1 MRRLTIGKKVALT
14 CTTLVV
20 LAVVI
25 TAVAVGSGSKVL
37 ASVQG
42 TSKAIPVLQRL
53 ATLQSL
59 GLEFR
64 GTNLLMGTP
73 GLSGDYKQKQL
84 AHLSDLKREIAK
96 SLQEYELVAPA
107 AERSLLEKTKEETA
121 SFVDTCEQFRQL
133 ALSGQEAKAGAF
145 WSNSGGARSKAFR
158 QAIQDEVDFNN
169 TKATEFVNNGLV
181 AGALGRNLCSALAA
195 VSVIAGAILTW
206 LLVGNINSVLGKSA
220 ADIQEIATQV
230 SDASS
235 QVASSS
241 RQVASA
247 SSEQAASLEETSAS
261 GYEVKSLT
269 ARNTEH
275 SHAAFELMG
284 KVEGSVSESNR
295 QLGQMI
301 ESMNDITRS
310 SQEITKITKVIEDI
324 AFQTNILALNAAVE
338 AARAGESGLGFA
350 VVADEVRNLASRCS
364 SAARNT
370 SELIEQSVHH
380 AKAGSS
386 RLGDVTSSMEEIS
399 RNATEASR
407 LMNELN
413 VSAIEQSRGMEQIS
427 KALIQM
433 EQVTQQTAANAQES
447 ATASQQLEAQS
458 QSMQN
463 VVLHLHSLILS

>member
-1 MRRLTIGKKVALT
+1 MTRLTIGKKVALT

-20 LAVVI
+20 VAVMI
-25 TAVAVGSGSKVL
+25 TAVALWSGGRVSS
-37 ASVQG
+37 SVAG
-42 TSKAIPVLQRL
+42 TSKTIPVLQRL
-53 ATLQSL
+53 ATLQAL

-64 GTNLLMGTP
+64 GTSLLMGTP
-73 GLSGDYKQKQL
+73 GLSNDYRQKQIT
-84 AHLSDLKREIAK
+84 HLGELKRDMLK
-96 SLQEYELVAPA
+96 SLEEYEQQVTSV
-107 AERSLLEKTKEETA
+107 ERPLFEKTKEETT

-145 WSNSGGARSKAFR
+145 WSSFGGVRSKAFR
-158 QAIQDEVDFNN
+158 QAIQDEVEFNN
-169 TKATEFVNNGLV
+169 TKANEVVSGGLT
-181 AGALGRNLCSALAA
+181 AAA
-195 VSVIAGAILTW
+195 VGRTWCWILAIISIATGSVLTW
-206 LLVGNINSVLGKSA
+206 LLVRNINSVLGRSA

-247 SSEQAASLEETSAS
+247 SSQQAASLEETSAS
-261 GYEVKSLT
+261 GYEIRSIT
-269 ARNTEH
+269 AKNAEH
-275 SHAAFELMG
+275 SQSAFELMG
-284 KVEGSVSESNR
+284 KVEGSVAESNR

-301 ESMNDITRS
+301 ASMGDITKS

-350 VVADEVRNLASRCS
+350 VVADEVRNLAGRCS
-364 SAARNT
+364 TAAKNT
-370 SELIEQSVHH
+370 SELIEQSVDH
-380 AKAGSS
+380 AKAGSN
-386 RLGDVTSSMEEIS
+386 RLNDVTSSMQEIS
-399 RNATEASR
+399 RNAAEVSR

-413 VSAIEQSRGMEQIS
+413 VSATEQSRGMEQIS

-433 EQVTQQTAANAQES
+433 EQVTQQTAANAHES
-447 ATASQQLEAQS
+447 ATASQELEAQS